1 MQNLCFKEERKQF
14 GRKIFKDKDFPSF
27 FELSTIGSSAFL
39 DECLEMNFLM
49 LKKKCPSQRI
59 SFFLLFLFSY
69 VCTAYTQALEF
80 QIKMGDFCRQNM
92 RHIFKKPV
100 VKIAF
105 VERIGLFRIFSSEQ
119 KVAFWNDCFCLWT
132 IDWVKFGK
140 SGQIKFVSSV

>member
-1 MQNLCFKEERKQF
+1 MTCRIYASKKKENNL
-14 GRKIFKDKDFPSF
+14 GGKIFKDKDFPSF

-105 VERIGLFRIFSSEQ
+105 VERIGLFRIFSEQ
-119 KVAFWNDCFCLWT
+119 KVAF
-132 IDWVKFGK
+132 
-140 SGQIKFVSSV
+140 